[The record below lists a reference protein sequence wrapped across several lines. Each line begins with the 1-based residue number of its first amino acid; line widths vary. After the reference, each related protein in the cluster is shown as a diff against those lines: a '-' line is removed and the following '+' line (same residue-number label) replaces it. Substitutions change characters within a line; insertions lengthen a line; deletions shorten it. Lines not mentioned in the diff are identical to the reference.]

1 MLDKNRSGSEN
12 CPNLRGK
19 RILVLEDDPIIAVE
33 WYFQLKR
40 LGARQV
46 FEATN
51 HFCWSTLSGTT
62 SKRQLLT
69 TARHIPFI
77 IISGDTFGKVLVRER
92 YWYLSIPKRCSR
104 RVRRAPRLGH
114 CTSVP
119 LLESSHQQSLSI
131 RAPLSERCHSCG

>member
-40 LGARQV
+40 LGATQV

-51 HFCWSTLSGTT
+51 QSALQYLVGHNVDAAIVDYTLRDGCCTPVLE
-62 SKRQLLT
+62 LL

-77 IISGDTFGKVLVRER
+77 IISGDTFGLRQASIDAPVLSKPVTLDEV
-92 YWYLSIPKRCSR
+92 WSALSGI
-104 RVRRAPRLGH
+104 LH
-114 CTSVP
+114 
-119 LLESSHQQSLSI
+119 
-131 RAPLSERCHSCG
+131 

>member
-1 MLDKNRSGSEN
+1 MLDKDRCGSEN
-12 CPNLRGK
+12 WPDLRGK
-19 RILVLEDDPIIAVE
+19 RILVLEDDPVIAVE

-77 IISGDTFGKVLVRER
+77 IISGDTFGLCQASIDAPVLSKPVTPEEV
-92 YWYLSIPKRCSR
+92 WSALSGI
-104 RVRRAPRLGH
+104 LH
-114 CTSVP
+114 
-119 LLESSHQQSLSI
+119 
-131 RAPLSERCHSCG
+131 